1 MRPNKTER
9 ERECEKSS
17 ESETVRQRD
26 RVKRWPGQNLLGS
39 SRPHARLKFFLS
51 MRSLFGLL
59 IRYNLQGAQFA

>member
-26 RVKRWPGQNLLGS
+26 SEIGSKYGLVKIW
-39 SRPHARLKFFLS
+39 
-51 MRSLFGLL
+51 
-59 IRYNLQGAQFA
+59 

>member
-1 MRPNKTER
+1 MCEMKNVFLSFFGDKRRVKFGENMRPNKTER

-39 SRPHARLKFFLS
+39 SRPHA
-51 MRSLFGLL
+51 
-59 IRYNLQGAQFA
+59 